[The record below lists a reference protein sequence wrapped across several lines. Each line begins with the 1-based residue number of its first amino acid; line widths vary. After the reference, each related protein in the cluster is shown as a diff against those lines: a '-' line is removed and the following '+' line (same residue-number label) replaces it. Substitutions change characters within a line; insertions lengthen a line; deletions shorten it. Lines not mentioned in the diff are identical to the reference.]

1 LFIFYFFHL
10 TGGTAN
16 AANNNM
22 QKSKSSSN
30 VGNLVSKKIWKSRS
44 KSQIRAQQIAAASAT
59 AQNVIPPPGSAIG
72 PDGLPLKSQWTPQV
86 DFFVEYLNNM
96 GLNRN
101 ICPSPRVNVFGQPIT
116 VIMSQ

>member
-1 LFIFYFFHL
+1 LTAYENDANFVCFFDLL

-44 KSQIRAQQIAAASAT
+44 KSQIRAQQIAAAAAA

-86 DFFVEYLNNM
+86 EYLWNTSKK
-96 GLNRN
+96 
-101 ICPSPRVNVFGQPIT
+101 CF
-116 VIMSQ
+116 